1 MVLAAASLT
10 DVCGELEEIYEE
22 EHPGVDLIFSFGS
35 SGALQSQIKEVL
47 KKLIASCDE
56 VCLHCIEGNEETC
69 ETCAVRK
76 TINFYNGGQTANDN
90 NP

>member
-1 MVLAAASLT
+1 MK
-10 DVCGELEEIYEE
+10 
-22 EHPGVDLIFSFGS
+22 
-35 SGALQSQIKEVL
+35 KEVL

-76 TINFYNGGQTANDN
+76 TINFYNGGQTDNDN